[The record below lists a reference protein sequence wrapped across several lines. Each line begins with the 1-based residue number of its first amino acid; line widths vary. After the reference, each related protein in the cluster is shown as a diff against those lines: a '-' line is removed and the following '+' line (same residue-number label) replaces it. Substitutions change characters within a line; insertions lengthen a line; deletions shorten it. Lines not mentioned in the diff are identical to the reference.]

1 MNQEENQSREG
12 ELKKQVKTK
21 QFKQNGFVYFL
32 KTGKGVALVAI
43 VSVLLVTICFVGA
56 VGVGYYKLGWRN
68 SFVSSVMSALPY
80 PVASVD
86 GYYVYYDD
94 WRFEIEAVQHLNKA
108 RQAGLTDEQI
118 ENDVMEKL
126 IDDVILKKLAG
137 RFGITVSEQEI
148 DEHVAKLAEQSG
160 GEQAFRASVRDF
172 FNWDLETFKE
182 HVLRSEL
189 LGQKLVEQA
198 PQSEEA
204 LNEIKGQAEDI
215 LNKIKNEE
223 MSFEAAAKE
232 YSEDAGSAEEG
243 GDLGWF
249 PRGVMVP
256 EFEEAAF
263 ALEQGQVSE
272 LIPTQFGY
280 HIIKLEDRRKVQD
293 AESGDEVE
301 EIKARHILIRSKTF
315 SDYYTEYRDS
325 IKIRKF
331 VDLQN

>member
-12 ELKKQVKTK
+12 EEKKQVKTER
-21 QFKQNGFVYFL
+21 FKQNGFVKFL
-32 KTGKGVALVAI
+32 KTGKGLALVAI
-43 VSVLLVTICFVGA
+43 VSVLLVVICFVGA

-86 GYYVYYDD
+86 GHYVYYDD
-94 WRFEIEAVQHLNKA
+94 WRFEIEAVQHLNNA

-118 ENDVMEKL
+118 ESDVMNKL

-137 RFGITVSEQEI
+137 RFGVTVSEQEI

-172 FNWDLETFKE
+172 FNWDLETFKK

-204 LNEIKGQAEDI
+204 LNEIKSQAEDI
-215 LNKIKNEE
+215 LNKIK
-223 MSFEAAAKE
+223 K
-232 YSEDAGSAEEG
+232 
-243 GDLGWF
+243 
-249 PRGVMVP
+249 
-256 EFEEAAF
+256 
-263 ALEQGQVSE
+263 
-272 LIPTQFGY
+272 
-280 HIIKLEDRRKVQD
+280 
-293 AESGDEVE
+293 
-301 EIKARHILIRSKTF
+301 
-315 SDYYTEYRDS
+315 
-325 IKIRKF
+325 
-331 VDLQN
+331 

>member
-1 MNQEENQSREG
+1 
-12 ELKKQVKTK
+12 
-21 QFKQNGFVYFL
+21 
-32 KTGKGVALVAI
+32 
-43 VSVLLVTICFVGA
+43 
-56 VGVGYYKLGWRN
+56 
-68 SFVSSVMSALPY
+68 
-80 PVASVD
+80 
-86 GYYVYYDD
+86 
-94 WRFEIEAVQHLNKA
+94 
-108 RQAGLTDEQI
+108 
-118 ENDVMEKL
+118 
-126 IDDVILKKLAG
+126 
-137 RFGITVSEQEI
+137 
-148 DEHVAKLAEQSG
+148 
-160 GEQAFRASVRDF
+160 
-172 FNWDLETFKE
+172 
-182 HVLRSEL
+182 
-189 LGQKLVEQA
+189 
-198 PQSEEA
+198 
-204 LNEIKGQAEDI
+204 
-215 LNKIKNEE
+215 

-263 ALEQGQVSE
+263 ALEPGQVSE

-331 VDLQN
+331 VDLQK